1 MSISAQ
7 RQRSLERV
15 DALPTELRGLVH
27 DYGEPIVYA
36 LVKHGVTSPI
46 AIREIVREVWT
57 GPRQIG
63 QRSGVKNALD
73 WLLFNSG
80 ASINSGTL
88 RRLLADSGLYIVSST
103 PTRAMLDASMSEVSG
118 FNVRCTREE
127 KHRRRLRAAILAYD
141 ARPDSQP

>member
-1 MSISAQ
+1 MTVSAQ
-7 RQRSLERV
+7 RQRSLDRV
-15 DALPTELRGLVH
+15 DALPSELRSLVH

-57 GPRQIG
+57 GPRQMS
-63 QRSGVKNALD
+63 QRSGVKNAVD

-80 ASINSGTL
+80 ANINSGTL
-88 RRLLADSGLYIVSST
+88 RRLLADSCLYIVSAN

-141 ARPDSQP
+141 AQSEAQP